1 MANVKSIYGNILTP
15 PNDHTHA
22 NKELLDSITNETV
35 LLWNSKAD
43 AVHNEG
49 FIGGLNAAL
58 LSTGGAAVGSGAK
71 ASKGFAGG
79 KNASAAEGAAIGS
92 EANTSHGVAAGR
104 NAKTMHG
111 VALGDGAQTVDAEGK
126 PITAVQL
133 GAGTNNNPNTFQVF
147 SYQMLDLFGHIP
159 AERLPESGAFYHY
172 DTYPRQIGEWIDGTP
187 VWRYGF
193 NKNLSA
199 DDITWSDKAYA
210 AFAPLVLS
218 PTVTYVPF
226 NKDSSVFCI
235 GGRAWLKQTDPC
247 WVDDPACTGPSAG
260 AAFEF
265 FDIPNISLYTG
276 IYGYIDFV
284 TEEDNINFAYFN

>member
-1 MANVKSIYGNILTP
+1 M
-15 PNDHTHA
+15 
-22 NKELLDSITNETV
+22 
-35 LLWNSKAD
+35 
-43 AVHNEG
+43 HNEG

-92 EANTSHGVAAGR
+92 EANASHGVAAGR

-133 GAGTNNNPNTFQVF
+133 GAGTNSNPNTFQVYH
-147 SYQMLDLFGHIP
+147 YQMMDSFGHIP

-172 DTYPRQIGEWIDGTP
+172 YTRPTQIGVWMGGTP
-187 VWRYGF
+187 VWRCSF
-193 NKNLSA
+193 NKNIPA
-199 DDITWSDKAYA
+199 DDITWSDKAYMVFTA
-210 AFAPLVLS
+210 SGDQAQFKNNA
-218 PTVTYVPF
+218 Y
-226 NKDSSVFCI
+226 VFCI

-247 WVDDPACTGPSAG
+247 WIDDPACTGPSTG

-284 TEEDNINFAYFN
+284 TEEDNINFGNF